1 MQYQINLIQCL
12 IAAITSMAVGF
23 LWYSPILLGK
33 PWMKEM
39 GLTADKLKSK
49 QKEMG
54 KLYGLSFIIALIT
67 AYLLSYVMLLS
78 ESDFGSI
85 ITNGITTAILM
96 WLGFIM
102 PVQLTDQI
110 FGSKNWKL
118 FMINTG
124 YQLVSL
130 IMMGIVIAII

>member
-67 AYLLSYVMLLS
+67 AYLLSYVMLLL

-110 FGSKNWKL
+110 FGSKNWNL